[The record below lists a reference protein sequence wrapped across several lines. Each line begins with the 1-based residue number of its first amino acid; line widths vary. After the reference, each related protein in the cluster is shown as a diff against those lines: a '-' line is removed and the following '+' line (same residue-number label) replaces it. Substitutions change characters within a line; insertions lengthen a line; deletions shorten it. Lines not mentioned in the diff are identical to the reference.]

1 MSPSQNRTYSR
12 NYGYQNDES
21 TDIIELIQSIPT
33 LTKIGAIFLFM
44 GKFMGIMA
52 IPAAFIPALNIL
64 VIPLIIAWGGL
75 VFISITLCSVDHFQ
89 KKKLE
94 AKKEKIDTITTTIEE
109 TSQLKDQLQENEHEV
124 DNQTIIIPLSI
135 S

>member
-1 MSPSQNRTYSR
+1 MCPSQSRTYQR
-12 NYGYQNDES
+12 NYSYQNDES

-33 LTKIGAIFLFM
+33 LTKLGAIFLVM

-52 IPAAFIPALNIL
+52 IPAAFIPSLNIL
-64 VIPLIIAWGGL
+64 VVPLIIGWGGF
-75 VFISITLCSVDHFQ
+75 VFICIVLCSVDHFQ

-94 AKKEKIDTITTTIEE
+94 ANKEKIDTITTTIEE
-109 TSQLKDQLQENEHEV
+109 TSQLKDQLQKNEHEV

>member
-1 MSPSQNRTYSR
+1 MTPSQNRTYSR
-12 NYGYQNDES
+12 SYDYQNDES
-21 TDIIELIQSIPT
+21 TDIIELVQSIPT
-33 LTKIGAIFLFM
+33 LTKIGALFLVM

-64 VIPLIIAWGGL
+64 VVPLIIAWGGL
-75 VFISITLCSVDHFQ
+75 VFVSIILCSVDHFQ

-94 AKKEKIDTITTTIEE
+94 ANQEKIDTITTTIEE

>member
-12 NYGYQNDES
+12 SCGYQNDES

-33 LTKIGAIFLFM
+33 LTKLGAIFLVM

-52 IPAAFIPALNIL
+52 IPAAFIPSLNIL
-64 VIPLIIAWGGL
+64 VVPLIIAWGGL
-75 VFISITLCSVDHFQ
+75 VFISIALCSVDHFQ

-94 AKKEKIDTITTTIEE
+94 ANKEKIDTIPTTIEE
-109 TSQLKDQLQENEHEV
+109 TSQLGDQLQENVLEA

-135 S
+135 N